1 MCLCT
6 CPRLWCWSY
15 PEPAAVDGDLA
26 AGLLLA
32 LPPLHQVEAVVNGQ
46 RDVALADGGVDR
58 AGQQVG
64 LCVQGH
70 LHPVGQDQPQRTVQ
84 ADVVAVTHLLCGSS
98 VQSERRERERERDK
112 EREKKTEKES
122 EVINMLNCCV
132 SLSGFVKPTQ
142 MGLQSK

>member
-84 ADVVAVTHLLCGSS
+84 ADVVAVTHLLCGE
-98 VQSERRERERERDK
+98 VTERQTDRERES
-112 EREKKTEKES
+112 EREKERDGERKED
-122 EVINMLNCCV
+122 
-132 SLSGFVKPTQ
+132 K
-142 MGLQSK
+142 